1 MTSARSLCR
10 VLNISRSTYY
20 KHFRKKPAP
29 RISEN
34 QRIKSMI
41 LHIYADY
48 DKRLGAY
55 MVQYILQ
62 CNYGIDI
69 SVGRVYRLMRSME
82 LPQMS
87 TEKPK
92 PGCHRTDNG
101 ECAYHLQ
108 QQFSQDAPN
117 LVWVS
122 DITYLKAGGKWYYLC
137 VVIDLFSRKV
147 ISWHLSGKA
156 DASLVMTTFQK
167 AYENRNAPYGLMF
180 HSDRGT
186 QYTVFSFRQLLD
198 SLNVVQSF
206 SKKGYPFD
214 NAVCECFFKYLKR
227 EETSRRTY
235 HTFNELHLS
244 VFEYIEGFYNSRRP
258 LGPLGY
264 LTPNEM

>member
-1 MTSARSLCR
+1 
-10 VLNISRSTYY
+10 
-20 KHFRKKPAP
+20 
-29 RISEN
+29 
-34 QRIKSMI
+34 MI

-55 MVQYILQ
+55 KVQDILKRD
-62 CNYGIDI
+62 YGITI
-69 SVGRVYRLMRSME
+69 SVGRVYRLMRGME

-87 TEKPK
+87 TVKPK
-92 PGCHRTDNG
+92 PGCPRTDNG
-101 ECAYHLQ
+101 ECANHLQ

-122 DITYLKAGGKWYYLC
+122 DITYLKAGGKWYCLC

-147 ISWHLSGKA
+147 ISWNLSGKA
-156 DASLVMTTFQK
+156 DASLVMATFRK
-167 AYENRNAPYGLMF
+167 AYESRNTPYGLMF

-186 QYTVFSFRQLLD
+186 QYTAFAFRQLLD

-214 NAVCECFFKYLKR
+214 NAVCECFFKHLKR
-227 EETSRRTY
+227 EETNRRTY
-235 HTFNELHLS
+235 HAFNELYLS

-258 LGPLGY
+258 HGSLGY
-264 LTPNEM
+264 LTPNEMESAYWGQA

>member
-1 MTSARSLCR
+1 
-10 VLNISRSTYY
+10 
-20 KHFRKKPAP
+20 
-29 RISEN
+29 
-34 QRIKSMI
+34 MI

-55 MVQYILQ
+55 KVQHILKRD
-62 CNYGIDI
+62 YGINI

-87 TEKPK
+87 TIKPK
-92 PGCHRTDNG
+92 PSCLRTDNG
-101 ECAYHLQ
+101 VCTNHLQ
-108 QQFSQDAPN
+108 QQFSQDSPN

-147 ISWHLSGKA
+147 LSWHLSGKA
-156 DASLVMTTFQK
+156 DVTLVMTTFQK
-167 AYENRNAPYGLMF
+167 AYESRNTPYGLMF

-186 QYTVFSFRQLLD
+186 QYTAFAFRQLLD

-227 EETSRRTY
+227 EETNRRTY
-235 HTFNELHLS
+235 HTFNELRLS

-258 LGPLGY
+258 HGSLGY
-264 LTPNEM
+264 LTPNEMESTYWGQD